1 MRQRAPALPTCPGP
15 PMGKDMPRTTTHEPR
30 HRRALRW
37 MILGACL
44 SAAAGSAAPRSAAA
58 TAAPQPECSHYSGS
72 GIPAGSGIPPWGFHA
87 TQALPGGRS
96 GYAHGWGNIDLDA
109 STISGSICQYVSRP
123 SAATRAI
130 AVRLGPRIS
139 YHTHEGHMWGY
150 AGNIVITNVT
160 VTASS
165 DPTCAVGTHGHVTMY
180 ASYDGVRSD
189 SIHFVFATGCPDERT
204 LYHGAAVDAQVPPL

>member
-1 MRQRAPALPTCPGP
+1 
-15 PMGKDMPRTTTHEPR
+15 MGRSTTHGAAR
-30 HRRALRW
+30 RRALRW
-37 MILGACL
+37 LILGACL
-44 SAAAGSAAPRSAAA
+44 GAAAGSLAPRTVAAA
-58 TAAPQPECSHYSGS
+58 VPARAQPQCSHYSGS

-87 TQALPGGRS
+87 TQSLPDGRS
-96 GYAHGWGNIDLDA
+96 GYAHGWGDVDLGA

-123 SAATRAI
+123 GAGTRAI

-139 YHTHEGHMWGY
+139 YHTHQGQMWGH

-165 DPTCAVGTHGHVTMY
+165 DPTCAVGTRGRVTMY

-189 SIHFVFATGCPDERT
+189 SIRFVFATGCPDERN
-204 LYHGAAVDAQVPPL
+204 LYHGPEVDAQVPPL